1 MVIFFLPFAIGSIAL
16 TVQET
21 WSRMRRR
28 PVKRTDGVLAKP
40 VAQALARAR
49 ISAKRSTRWPASSR
63 PASRVQ
69 CNHNHR
75 FRNTNAINTSKS
87 RYTAFLLHVMANP
100 WITLTSPTEAHG
112 RWTLMDFLTQRSAQL
127 HSGTAGGP
135 AQPLLWLALYEDD
148 YRKVNGRWLIA
159 HVKLHFLWPSSSF
172 AELRHALVER
182 PPQA

>member
-1 MVIFFLPFAIGSIAL
+1 MTIDELLAIEEIKNLRYGYAVHFDAQDLNSLMAL
-16 TVQET
+16 FTEDAICDFGAEYGQWRGRET
-21 WSRMRRR
+21 IR
-28 PVKRTDGVLAKP
+28 
-40 VAQALARAR
+40 QNYRANLNHLG
-49 ISAKRSTRWPASSR
+49 PAFSS
-63 PASRVQ
+63 
-69 CNHNHR
+69 
-75 FRNTNAINTSKS
+75 
-87 RYTAFLLHVMANP
+87 LHVMANP